1 MWDLQ
6 VRCIVCMGE
15 YGSGFLGRHI
25 GYKGLW
31 QALTYRY
38 ELKQW
43 SGRKALR
50 NKGKLDVSNI
60 HRVVEERGKK
70 QHEALRK
77 IIRDIGQSKLGSFLE
92 ASEGIVQEEND
103 QSDHILLTVFEI
115 YHLVCNEIIY
125 ELLSVI

>member
-1 MWDLQ
+1 M
-6 VRCIVCMGE
+6 E
-15 YGSGFLGRHI
+15 
-25 GYKGLW
+25 
-31 QALTYRY
+31 
-38 ELKQW
+38 E
-43 SGRKALR
+43 KALR

-70 QHEALRK
+70 QHETLRK

-92 ASEGIVQEEND
+92 AKEGIVQEEND